1 MKTIKIKDSSEI
13 PENFTGIVEFSS
25 GTKCWFKDGKFH
37 RENGP
42 AREWADGT
50 RYWYKNGKW
59 HREDGP
65 ACDYSNGTKFWY
77 LEGIYY
83 KQISL
88 ENYIVLDSYKGKYNL
103 VWYKL
108 LGKDEIFDYPE
119 ILGLIEK

>member
-1 MKTIKIKDSSEI
+1 MKTIKATHVSET
-13 PENFTGIVEFSS
+13 PKNFTGIVEFSS
-25 GTKCWFKDGKFH
+25 
-37 RENGP
+37 
-42 AREWADGT
+42 
-50 RYWYKNGKW
+50 
-59 HREDGP
+59 
-65 ACDYSNGTKFWY
+65 GTKFWY